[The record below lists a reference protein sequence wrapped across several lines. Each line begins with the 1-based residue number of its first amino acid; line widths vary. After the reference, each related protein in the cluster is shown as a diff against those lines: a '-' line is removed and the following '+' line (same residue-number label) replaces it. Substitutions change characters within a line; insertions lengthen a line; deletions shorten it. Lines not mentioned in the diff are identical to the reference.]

1 MKQLPAL
8 VGSKV
13 YTSLWEE
20 EVKGINPMQDRALKS
35 ASDRKTTAGKSAE
48 ADREV

>member
-13 YTSLWEE
+13 YTSLEE
-20 EVKGINPMQDRALKS
+20 EVKGINPMQDVALKS
-35 ASDRKTTAGKSAE
+35 ASDRKTKAGKSTE
-48 ADREV
+48 ADREA